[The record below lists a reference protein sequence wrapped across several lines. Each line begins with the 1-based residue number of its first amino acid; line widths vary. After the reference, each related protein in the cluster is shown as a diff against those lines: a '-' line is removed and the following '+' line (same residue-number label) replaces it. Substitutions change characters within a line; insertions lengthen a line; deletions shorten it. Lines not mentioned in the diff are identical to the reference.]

1 MTERFLRDYSLTI
14 GIGSQAVT
22 IEPPFRIVFSATKS
36 DDSSLNKMTLKIYNL
51 SEAKRLRLV
60 RDEDGD
66 DYFPLA
72 LKIGYQGK
80 LETVFQGSIDT
91 AGSTRQGAEFVT
103 SMECLDGGQDF
114 LRGFVSAT
122 VTTKSA
128 AFDAILGS
136 MPNTA
141 RGKIGSAT
149 DIIRPKVLVGNSI
162 AVTQEMLDPGQ
173 KWFIDNERL
182 NILRPNEIV
191 STFAPV
197 ISAATGLLNTPEAEK
212 KTVTLNTMMNP
223 SVKVGGLFR
232 LISVTAPHLNGIY
245 KAKTITYSGDTDGN
259 DWTQQVTGTIAENYT
274 VPQ

>member
-14 GIGSQAVT
+14 GIGAQAVT
-22 IEPPFRIVFSATKS
+22 IVPPFRITFSATKS

-51 SEAKRLRLV
+51 GDTKRRRLV
-60 RDEDGD
+60 RDEGD
-66 DYFPLA
+66 DGYFPLS
-72 LKIGYQGK
+72 LSVGYQGK
-80 LETVFQGSIDT
+80 LETVFQGSIET
-91 AGSTRQGAEFVT
+91 AGSPREGAEFVT
-103 SMECLDGGQDF
+103 SIECLDGGQDF

-141 RGKIGSAT
+141 RGKIGSAAE
-149 DIIRPKVLVGNSI
+149 IIRPKVLVGNSI

-173 KWFIDNERL
+173 QWFIDNERL
-182 NILRPNEIV
+182 NILRPNEVV

-223 SVKVGGLFR
+223 AVKVGGLFR

>member
-1 MTERFLRDYSLTI
+1 MAERFLRDYSLTI

-22 IEPPFRIVFSATKS
+22 IAPPFRIAFSATKS
-36 DDSSLNKMTLKIYNL
+36 DDSSLNKMTLKAYNL
-51 SEAKRLRLV
+51 GEAKRLRIV
-60 RDEDGD
+60 RDEGGT
-66 DYFPLA
+66 DYFPLEFSV
-72 LKIGYQGK
+72 GYQGK
-80 LETVFQGSIDT
+80 LEPVFRGSIET
-91 AGSTRQGAEFVT
+91 AASPREGAEFVT
-103 SMECLDGGQDF
+103 SIECLDGGQDF

-149 DIIRPKVLVGNSI
+149 EIIRPKVLVGNSI

-182 NILRPNEIV
+182 NILRPDEVV

-223 SVKVGGLFR
+223 AVKVGGLFR

-245 KAKTITYSGDTDGN
+245 KASTITYSGDTDSN
-259 DWTQQVTGTIAENYT
+259 DWTQQVTGVIAENYT